1 MVKLPESVVE
11 GFEFEI
17 INMIGEKVPYEV
29 KYLGDN
35 LAQIDLLNSKEGV
48 YFVKMST
55 KEKMGMQKLIVNYR

>member
-17 INMIGEKVPYEV
+17 INMIGKEVAYEV

-35 LAQIDLLNSKEGV
+35 LAQIDLINSKEGV

-55 KEKMGMQKLIVNYR
+55 KEKMGMQKLLINYR

>member
-17 INMIGEKVPYEV
+17 INMIGKEVAYEV

-35 LAQIDLLNSKEGV
+35 LAQIDLINSKEGV
-48 YFVKMST
+48 YFVKMSA
-55 KEKMGMQKLIVNYR
+55 KEKMGMQNLLINYR

>member
-1 MVKLPESVVE
+1 MVKLPESGVE
-11 GFEFEI
+11 DFEFEI

-35 LAQIDLLNSKEGV
+35 LAQIDLLNSQEGV

>member
-11 GFEFEI
+11 DFEFEI
-17 INMIGEKVPYEV
+17 INMIGEEVAYEV

-35 LAQIDLLNSKEGV
+35 LAQIDLINSKEGV

-55 KEKMGMQKLIVNYR
+55 KEKMGMQKLLINYR